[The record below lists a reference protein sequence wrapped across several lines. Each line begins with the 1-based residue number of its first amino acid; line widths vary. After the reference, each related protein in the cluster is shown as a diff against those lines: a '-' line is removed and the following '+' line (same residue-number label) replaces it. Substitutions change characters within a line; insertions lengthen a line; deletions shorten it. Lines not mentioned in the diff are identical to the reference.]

1 MYFKNFT
8 IPNIQQPFYCGQH
21 VLLAHSQAYRLGK
34 SMMANST
41 IAWKANGGY
50 KIPLTNSSE
59 DAEAVQ
65 RAWDFTEGW
74 WSDPIYLTGDYS
86 AAVKAFVSTFL
97 RPFTAGEK
105 AAILGSADIY
115 AHDAYTVCTFDTAQ
129 SIAEHLANVFF
140 LVCHASSLSSKGT
153 TPSISLGPFSYS
165 IRT

>member
-115 AHDAYTVCTFDTAQ
+115 AHDAYTYVTPLRF
-129 SIAEHLANVFF
+129 LAKEPPRASA
-140 LVCHASSLSSKGT
+140 LVPPATLSE
-153 TPSISLGPFSYS
+153 LD
-165 IRT
+165 

>member
-74 WSDPIYLTGDYS
+74 WSDPIYLTGDYN

-105 AAILGSADIY
+105 ATILGSADIY
-115 AHDAYTVCTFDTAQ
+115 AHDAYTVCTFDTAHLEAELLANTSIVCQPSSFFSKAATASISIGLCSQ
-129 SIAEHLANVFF
+129 SIKL
-140 LVCHASSLSSKGT
+140 
-153 TPSISLGPFSYS
+153 
-165 IRT
+165 